1 MSKVTDSVEKLYA
14 LRRNVRKCGAEHEL
28 RGPRASDCE
37 TPRIFSK
44 RRRAY
49 HVQLPKDDCHKPRFN
64 TTRRLGMKHSLNQT
78 SQSNVKSLATWAAVA
93 LLLGVSTLA
102 FTLAPA
108 AKAFGEGTSSCES
121 ARAELHDA
129 KAWVA
134 RYQPLAAR
142 GGVYR
147 KAFEQA
153 LIDSTSAHV
162 RFQEACKL

>member
-64 TTRRLGMKHSLNQT
+64 TTRRLGMKHSLNQNWVT
-78 SQSNVKSLATWAAVA
+78 VA

-108 AKAFGEGTSSCES
+108 AKAFGQETSSCES

-129 KAWVA
+129 KAWVT

-153 LIDSTSAHV
+153 LIDSTSAHA
-162 RFQEACKL
+162 RLQEACKL

>member
-1 MSKVTDSVEKLYA
+1 MSKVTDHVEKLYA

-64 TTRRLGMKHSLNQT
+64 TTRRLGMKHSLNQNWVT
-78 SQSNVKSLATWAAVA
+78 VV

-108 AKAFGEGTSSCES
+108 AKAFGQETGSCES

>member
-1 MSKVTDSVEKLYA
+1 MSKVTDHVEKLYA
-14 LRRNVRKCGAEHEL
+14 LSRNVRKCGAEHEL
-28 RGPRASDCE
+28 RGPRAGDCE

-64 TTRRLGMKHSLNQT
+64 TTRRLGMKPSLNQNWVT
-78 SQSNVKSLATWAAVA
+78 VV

-153 LIDSTSAHV
+153 LIDSTAAHV

>member
-14 LRRNVRKCGAEHEL
+14 LSRNVRKCGAEHEL

-44 RRRAY
+44 RRRAH

-64 TTRRLGMKHSLNQT
+64 TTRRLGMKHSLNQNWVT
-78 SQSNVKSLATWAAVA
+78 VA

-108 AKAFGEGTSSCES
+108 AKAFGQETSSCES

-129 KAWVA
+129 KAWVT
-134 RYQPLAAR
+134 RYQPLASR

-162 RFQEACKL
+162 RFQEACNL

>member
-28 RGPRASDCE
+28 RAPRASDCE

-64 TTRRLGMKHSLNQT
+64 TTRRLGMKHSLNQNWVT
-78 SQSNVKSLATWAAVA
+78 VA

-108 AKAFGEGTSSCES
+108 AKAFGQETSSCES

-129 KAWVA
+129 KAWVT

-153 LIDSTSAHV
+153 LIDSTSADA
-162 RFQEACKL
+162 RLQEACKL

>member
-1 MSKVTDSVEKLYA
+1 MSKVTDRVENLYA
-14 LRRNVRKCGAEHEL
+14 LSRNARKCGAEHEL

-64 TTRRLGMKHSLNQT
+64 TTRRLGMKHSLNQNWVT
-78 SQSNVKSLATWAAVA
+78 VV

>member
-1 MSKVTDSVEKLYA
+1 
-14 LRRNVRKCGAEHEL
+14 
-28 RGPRASDCE
+28 
-37 TPRIFSK
+37 
-44 RRRAY
+44 
-49 HVQLPKDDCHKPRFN
+49 
-64 TTRRLGMKHSLNQT
+64 MKHSLNQNWVT
-78 SQSNVKSLATWAAVA
+78 VV

-162 RFQEACKL
+162 RFQEACML